1 MCQSLRGLSEVC
13 TMSYVNA
20 FVVCG
25 LICVIGQLL
34 YDLTSFTAG
43 HITSLFV
50 VLGACLDFFDVYDKL
65 IDFAQAGA
73 LLPIT
78 SFGHT
83 LMHAA
88 MQGVQEGGFLGMV
101 SNLLSSTSA
110 GITTAITCAFFAA
123 LVFKPKL

>member
-1 MCQSLRGLSEVC
+1 MI
-13 TMSYVNA
+13 YFNA

-25 LICVIGQLL
+25 LICVLGQLI

-43 HITSLFV
+43 HITSMFV
-50 VLGACLDFFDVYDKL
+50 VIGAFMDFFDLYDKL
-65 IDFAQAGA
+65 IVFAGAGA

-83 LMHAA
+83 LMHAT
-88 MQGVQEGGFLGMV
+88 MQGITENGFLGMV
-101 SNLLSSTSA
+101 SNMLSNTSA
-110 GITTAITCAFFAA
+110 GITTAITCAFLIA

>member
-1 MCQSLRGLSEVC
+1 MIYLYAFITCGAIC
-13 TMSYVNA
+13 T
-20 FVVCG
+20 
-25 LICVIGQLL
+25 LGQLL
-34 YDLTSFTAG
+34 FDHTNFTAG

-50 VLGACLDFFDVYDKL
+50 VLGGLLDFFDLYDRL
-65 IDFAQAGA
+65 VSFAGAGA

-88 MQGVQEGGFLGMV
+88 MQGASQNGFLGLVGNM
-101 SNLLSSTSA
+101 LSTTSA
-110 GITTAITCAFFAA
+110 GITTAITCAFFIA

>member
-1 MCQSLRGLSEVC
+1 MI
-13 TMSYVNA
+13 YFNA
-20 FVVCG
+20 FIVCG
-25 LICVIGQLL
+25 LICVLGQLI

-43 HITSLFV
+43 HITSMFV
-50 VLGACLDFFDVYDKL
+50 VIGAFMDFFDLYDKL
-65 IDFAQAGA
+65 IVFAGAGA

-88 MQGVQEGGFLGMV
+88 MQGAAQNGFLGMV
-101 SNLLSSTSA
+101 SNMLSNTSA
-110 GITTAITCAFFAA
+110 GITTAITCAFLIA

>member
-1 MCQSLRGLSEVC
+1 MI
-13 TMSYVNA
+13 YFNA
-20 FVVCG
+20 FIVCG
-25 LICVIGQLL
+25 LICVIGQLI

-43 HITSLFV
+43 HITSMFV
-50 VLGACLDFFDVYDKL
+50 VIGTFMDFFDLYDKL
-65 IDFAQAGA
+65 IVFAGAGA

-88 MQGVQEGGFLGMV
+88 MQGITENGFLGMV
-101 SNLLSSTSA
+101 SNMLSNTSA
-110 GITTAITCAFFAA
+110 GITTAITCAFLIA

>member
-1 MCQSLRGLSEVC
+1 M
-13 TMSYVNA
+13 TYFAA
-20 FVVCG
+20 FITCG
-25 LICVIGQLL
+25 LICVIGQLIF
-34 YDLTSFTAG
+34 DHTNFTAG

-50 VLGACLDFFDVYDKL
+50 VIGCFSDFFGLYDQL
-65 IDFAQAGA
+65 VDFAGAGA

-88 MQGVQEGGFLGMV
+88 MEGAQKSGFLGLAG
-101 SNLLSSTSA
+101 NLLSTTSA

-123 LVFKPKL
+123 LIFKPKL